1 MKKTVVLFTILL
13 STCPILAQISPTPV
27 INNEIRD
34 GSSVRSRAIELERAK
49 RDANKVIIKDSKEL
63 AAKFAEIKEE
73 FEDIQ
78 KLQAT
83 IIKVYTTGKAIDYT
97 KIANSAAEMHKKSL
111 KLNENLFNPSPT
123 KTEEKKDQKPKSV
136 RDLIVELDNAIG
148 KFIGSPL
155 FSNNKIVD
163 SKTSEKAQ
171 TDLQNIIEL
180 SEKLFLEAKKLN

>member
-1 MKKTVVLFTILL
+1 MKKPVVLFTILL
-13 STCPILAQISPTPV
+13 STCPLLAQISPTPV

-83 IIKVYTTGKAIDYT
+83 IIKAYTTGKAIDYA

-136 RDLIVELDNAIG
+136 RDLIVDLDNAIG

-180 SEKLFLEAKKLN
+180 SEKLFWEAKK